1 MTMKKTLIAV
11 AVIGLLAAVTGL
23 ALAPSGESATDVEL
37 AAVHERSLR
46 PAVSA
51 SGQLVHGNEVRLTSE
66 VIGKVNAVH
75 VEEGASV
82 EAGDLLLAI
91 DDKAYVALVSE
102 NRAAVRLQEI
112 DIERKQ
118 LAIET
123 LRRQYERNRRLFDI
137 GMLPQ
142 EAFDQVQH
150 GYRIAGIDLD
160 SARELLAQSKATL
173 LQSQE
178 QLAKTK
184 VRSPIAGK
192 VTSLDI
198 DVGET
203 AIASTTNVPGSGLL
217 VIADPTSL
225 LTEVYVD
232 EADIAD
238 IRVGQAAEVVAVAY
252 QDAPVAGTVEYVA
265 SSARHHPQRPGL
277 FFRVRI
283 RLQHGD
289 EDPRLLSGMSCRVE
303 IFLDDGQRVPVVPIR
318 AIVSRDD
325 HRAGAAHH
333 HLYVVSA
340 QAEDGEVTGE
350 VRRVAVEVGRSDVE
364 YQEIVD
370 GPSIGAFVVAGPASV
385 LRLLRDGQAVVG
397 AVPDAATTEAG
408 QSTPRGA

>member
-1 MTMKKTLIAV
+1 MKKTLIAV
-11 AVIGLLAAVTGL
+11 AVIGLLAAATVV
-23 ALAPSGESATDVEL
+23 AVAPSSASAVDVEL
-37 AAVHERSLR
+37 VAVGQRDLR
-46 PAVSA
+46 PAVEA
-51 SGQLVHGNEVRLTSE
+51 SGQLVHGDEVRLTSE

-82 EAGDLLLAI
+82 AAGDLLLAI

-137 GMLPQ
+137 GTLPQ
-142 EAFDQVQH
+142 EAFDEVEH
-150 GYRIAGIDLD
+150 RYRIAGIDLD
-160 SARELLAQSKATL
+160 SARELLARSRATL
-173 LQSQE
+173 QQSQE

-203 AIASTTNVPGSGLL
+203 AIASSTNVPGSGLM
-217 VIADPTSL
+217 VIADPASL

-238 IRVGQAAEVVAVAY
+238 IRVGQAAEVLAVAY
-252 QDAPVAGTVEYVA
+252 PDSPMRGTVDYVA
-265 SSARHHPQRPGL
+265 STARHHQQRPGL
-277 FFRVRI
+277 SFRVRI
-283 RLQHGD
+283 RLHRS
-289 EDPRLLSGMSCRVE
+289 EEAPRLLSGMSCRVE
-303 IFLDDGQRVPVVPIR
+303 IFLDAGDRLTVVPIR

-325 HRAGAAHH
+325 LKARTIRH
-333 HLYVVSA
+333 HLYVVA
-340 QAEDGEVTGE
+340 AEAEDGTVAGE
-350 VRRVAVEVGRSDVE
+350 VRRVSVEVGRSDVE
-364 YQEIVD
+364 YQEVVS
-370 GPSIGAFVVAGPASV
+370 GPSVGEFVVAGPANV
-385 LRLLRDGQAVVG
+385 LRLLRDGQAVIG
-397 AVPDAATTEAG
+397 AAPEGMRADAASVP
-408 QSTPRGA
+408 QGA

>member
-1 MTMKKTLIAV
+1 MKKTLIAV
-11 AVIGLLAAVTGL
+11 AVIGLLAAATVV
-23 ALAPSGESATDVEL
+23 AVVPSSASAVDVEL
-37 AAVHERSLR
+37 AAVGQRDLR
-46 PAVSA
+46 PAVEA
-51 SGQLVHGNEVRLTSE
+51 SGQLVHGDEVRLTSE

-82 EAGDLLLAI
+82 AAGDLLLAI

-137 GMLPQ
+137 GTLPQ
-142 EAFDQVQH
+142 EAFDEVEH
-150 GYRIAGIDLD
+150 RYRIAGIDLD
-160 SARELLAQSKATL
+160 SARELLARSRATL
-173 LQSQE
+173 QQSQE

-203 AIASTTNVPGSGLL
+203 AIASSTNVPGSGLM
-217 VIADPTSL
+217 VIADPASL

-238 IRVGQAAEVVAVAY
+238 IRVGQAAEVLAVAY
-252 QDAPVAGTVEYVA
+252 PDSPMRGTVDYVA
-265 SSARHHPQRPGL
+265 STARHHQQRPGL
-277 FFRVRI
+277 SFRVRI
-283 RLQHGD
+283 RLHRS
-289 EDPRLLSGMSCRVE
+289 EEAPRLLSGMSCRVE
-303 IFLDDGQRVPVVPIR
+303 IFLDAGDRLTVVPIR

-325 HRAGAAHH
+325 LKARTVRH
-333 HLYVVSA
+333 HLYVVA
-340 QAEDGEVTGE
+340 AEAEDGTVAGE
-350 VRRVAVEVGRSDVE
+350 VRRVSVEVGRSDVE
-364 YQEIVD
+364 YQEVVS
-370 GPSIGAFVVAGPASV
+370 GPAVGEFVVAGPANV
-385 LRLLRDGQAVVG
+385 LRLLRDGQTVIG
-397 AVPDAATTEAG
+397 AAPEGMRADAASVP
-408 QSTPRGA
+408 QGA